1 MGRAHH
7 RRFFLSPEG
16 LTGGQAAFGP
26 AQARQLVSVLRLGA
40 GDLVAVFDGT
50 GREWTAELTQATPR
64 RAQAR
69 LLAEHPPETPPRLA
83 VTLAQ
88 VAPRGAAMDLIV
100 AKATELGVSR
110 IVPLEAEHSVR
121 RTGVSGR
128 EARWRRIMR
137 GGDGAVRASPAAR
150 AGTRAAPWSIISGR
164 DPPGQALLV
173 CDHGGGARPLAE
185 ICGTLRG
192 AADVTV
198 LVGGEG
204 GLSPEEVALATAQR
218 GPAGLPGAALAA
230 RRDGGPGGPGGR
242 AGVCG
247 GLDLAGRWSGR
258 RDPGTAGRP
267 GCLAS

>member
-16 LTGGQAAFGP
+16 LTGGLAAFAP

-40 GDLVAVFDGT
+40 GDLVTVCDGT

-64 RAQAR
+64 HAQAR
-69 LLAEHPPETPPRLA
+69 LLAEHPPEVSPRLL

-100 AKATELGVSR
+100 AKATELGVAC

-128 EARWRRIMR
+128 EARWRRIMAEASEQCGR
-137 GGDGAVRASPAAR
+137 RRLPDLAPACAVEEYLR
-150 AGTRAAPWSIISGR
+150 TRL
-164 DPPGQALLV
+164 PGQALLV

-185 ICGTLRG
+185 ICEALRDH
-192 AADVTV
+192 AEVAV

-204 GLSPEEVALATAQR
+204 GLSPEELALATAHGGR
-218 GPAGLPGAALAA
+218 RISLGPRLLRAETAALAA
-230 RRDGGPGGPGGR
+230 LAVVQACAGDWTSPGDAAAADVPGPRGGGD
-242 AGVCG
+242 A
-247 GLDLAGRWSGR
+247 
-258 RDPGTAGRP
+258 
-267 GCLAS
+267 

>member
-1 MGRAHH
+1 VGRAHH

-16 LTGGQAAFGP
+16 LAGGQAAFGP
-26 AQARQLVSVLRLGA
+26 AQAHQLVSVLRLGA
-40 GDLVAVFDGT
+40 GDLIAVFDGT

-121 RTGVSGR
+121 RIAVSGG
-128 EARWRRIMR
+128 EARWRRIIVEATEQCGR
-137 GGDGAVRASPAAR
+137 RRLPDLAPACAVEQYLRM
-150 AGTRAAPWSIISGR
+150 
-164 DPPGQALLV
+164 DPPGPALLV
-173 CDHGGGARPLAE
+173 CDQGGGARPLAE
-185 ICGTLRG
+185 VCGTLLG
-192 AADVTV
+192 AAEVTV

-204 GLSPEEVALATAQR
+204 GLSPEEVALATRR
-218 GPAGLPGAALAA
+218 GGRRVSLGPRLLRAETAALAA
-230 RRDGGPGGPGGR
+230 LAVVQACAGDWTSPDGGAVAEIPGPRGGR
-242 AGVCG
+242 VA
-247 GLDLAGRWSGR
+247 
-258 RDPGTAGRP
+258 
-267 GCLAS
+267 